1 MSVKYI
7 NSKLSGA
14 HLFYRGKS
22 DGFIHRLNLPLMI
35 LMCDGDADDCG
46 GVDDDN
52 QIFVPNFF
60 DQQKPRPSLTKA
72 THKFT
77 TCQAIA
83 LTHHRP

>member
-1 MSVKYI
+1 
-7 NSKLSGA
+7 
-14 HLFYRGKS
+14 
-22 DGFIHRLNLPLMI
+22 MI

-60 DQQKPRPSLTKA
+60 DQQKPRPSFTKA